1 MKSDLI
7 IEQIEKIDL
16 QTEQDIVEL
25 QILKGLR

>member
-25 QILKGLR
+25 QILMGLR

>member
-16 QTEQDIVEL
+16 QTEEDIVEL
-25 QILKGLR
+25 QILMGLR